1 VRVNRIGESK
11 VRAYF
16 SERGFLGLLVIPGQ
30 SARVVREAERLQ
42 RLPRL
47 ERGDHPETGSGEAT
61 MKSINELTRD
71 DIELALNDHG
81 NELSPRSMIV
91 IKMLYGLTRDGRKY
105 SSEEIAQQTSVARV
119 RILQVQKLALTQLKL
134 IAPESQQ

>member
-1 VRVNRIGESK
+1 
-11 VRAYF
+11 
-16 SERGFLGLLVIPGQ
+16 
-30 SARVVREAERLQ
+30 
-42 RLPRL
+42 
-47 ERGDHPETGSGEAT
+47 